1 MRKWIYLRCLAE
13 KWREGELKT
22 EKKKKKKKK
31 KKNGGFTDQ
40 TTAIHRHN
48 S

>member
-1 MRKWIYLRCLAE
+1 MRKWIYLRCWAE

-22 EKKKKKKKK
+22 EKKKK
-31 KKNGGFTDQ
+31 NGGFTDP